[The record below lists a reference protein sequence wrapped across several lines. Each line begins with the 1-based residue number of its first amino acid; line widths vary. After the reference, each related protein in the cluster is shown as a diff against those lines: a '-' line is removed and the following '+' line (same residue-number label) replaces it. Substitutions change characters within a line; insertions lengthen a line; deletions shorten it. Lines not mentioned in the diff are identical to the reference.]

1 MHRVEAAQWV
11 LWGRSHQVLLLVA
24 VVVAYFLAGR
34 LGLHFAFV
42 HASAS
47 AVWPPTGIAL
57 AAALLFGRRVW
68 PAVFVGA
75 FLVNVVASGSM
86 ASSLGIAVGN
96 TLEAVVGALLVE
108 RYAAGAQ
115 AFDRAQTLLR
125 FTVLAGLISTAI
137 SATLGTT
144 TLAITG
150 QAAWTAFGPIWLTWW
165 LGDAAGAL
173 IVAPLLVLWGRAPVF
188 GPLRAR
194 PLEGTLLLFVVAA
207 VGAVVFGYPG
217 FSQYPLPF
225 LCIPP
230 LIWAAFRFGQREV
243 ATSVALLSAIAT
255 WATVRGSGPFVMASD
270 NESLLLLQAFMAT
283 IAALTM
289 PVAAL
294 VWERKAIEQERSLLL
309 EREQAAR
316 AEAEAANHAKDEFI
330 AMLSHELR
338 NPLAAISNAGQLLQ
352 AIETQQGFSTRAVEI
367 INRQVKHLSRLIEDL
382 LDVARVTSGKIT
394 LARERVNMAAVVQRS
409 LEVMRGSG
417 RLDQLDL
424 VVRAEPVWVDAD
436 PARLSQI
443 IDNLLMNAIKFT
455 PSGGQ
460 IEVQAGSEG
469 DDAVLRIRDN
479 GIGIAPELLPRVFD
493 LFTQGPR
500 TLDRSQGGLG
510 VGLTL
515 AHRLAQAHGGRIVA
529 ASEGLAKGSTFVV
542 SLPRADPPR
551 IAPTSQPP
559 STSTHGSPKRILI
572 IEDDADGRE
581 ALRMQLVNAGH
592 DVYAAATGIEG
603 IETAARVKPEIVLL
617 DVGLPGLDGYQVAQR
632 LKVGSDVPRLIAIT
646 GYGRPED
653 RERALEAGIDQHM
666 TKPVD
671 AAELAR
677 LLT

>member
-1 MHRVEAAQWV
+1 
-11 LWGRSHQVLLLVA
+11 
-24 VVVAYFLAGR
+24 
-34 LGLHFAFV
+34 
-42 HASAS
+42 
-47 AVWPPTGIAL
+47 
-57 AAALLFGRRVW
+57 
-68 PAVFVGA
+68 
-75 FLVNVVASGSM
+75 
-86 ASSLGIAVGN
+86 
-96 TLEAVVGALLVE
+96 
-108 RYAAGAQ
+108 
-115 AFDRAQTLLR
+115 
-125 FTVLAGLISTAI
+125 
-137 SATLGTT
+137 
-144 TLAITG
+144 
-150 QAAWTAFGPIWLTWW
+150 
-165 LGDAAGAL
+165 
-173 IVAPLLVLWGRAPVF
+173 
-188 GPLRAR
+188 
-194 PLEGTLLLFVVAA
+194 
-207 VGAVVFGYPG
+207 
-217 FSQYPLPF
+217 
-225 LCIPP
+225 
-230 LIWAAFRFGQREV
+230 V

-316 AEAEAANHAKDEFI
+316 AEAEAANQAKDEFI

-338 NPLAAISNAGQLLQ
+338 NPLSAISNAGQLLQ
-352 AIETQQGFSTRAVEI
+352 AIETQQGFATRAVEI